1 MGRNSEVG
9 IRLTATDRATGTIEQ
24 VRKSLGGL
32 DGAAGLATKGM
43 AGLAGAFG
51 AGMVLQ
57 FGQQIVG
64 AGVEM
69 ARMAGQAEQVAGS
82 MQGLAASFGQS
93 GDAMLE
99 ALKRASNGTIAEY
112 DLMLGANKAM
122 MLGVATNADQ
132 LEGIMKV
139 ALSRGAAMGLSTT
152 QAFDNLVTGLGRGS
166 ALILDN
172 LGITMQSL
180 RAAEETYA
188 ASLGKTTEALSDQ
201 EKKQAMVNA
210 VLKEAESVDLSNVDG
225 MAASFAQ
232 AQAAVADM
240 KASLGELFGPAMV
253 AGANAITAAVN
264 ELKEF
269 SEAASADDLTRAQA
283 DAAEIAAQINV
294 LERQRLDVVREI
306 AGYKSEMA
314 GAAERSD
321 FLGMDN
327 LRGTMAL
334 AEEALR
340 AIDAELAGLQGQ
352 FGETTGTADRLA
364 AALVGLNAQAMA
376 GGYGWQ
382 GLQNAL
388 AGATGAA
395 GSTAAAA
402 GTLTSALQAFTGGF
416 ESSASAADLWGQYV
430 NTAGKSSDGLRTAA
444 GAAAGEVAKLGSA
457 AGGAV
462 AGLAA
467 INAEAINAANALYQL
482 EHAAGQAAAAATAS
496 ALSSI
501 KASALQA
508 SGTLGVAEAMQTY
521 EDQAR
526 TLQQVGGY
534 LARSGLDQTEV
545 EFQLAAMTQEMTGA
559 TMDRVRAIEAE
570 ATALTTA
577 AGVSG
582 GGGARG
588 YATALGEATVA
599 GQNFST
605 TLSGLQSSVQNALSG
620 ALNVDVGVDPAAF
633 LPREDAVNENAR
645 RLADIMVN
653 GFKDQSWLDE
663 FKAEAPDI
671 YGALREAQD
680 PQTAAAGMLQQFQDG
695 LLPGLID
702 KEAVKEKVKRAIL
715 GDANMSALAQ
725 EITAELAAEMGQN
738 PAQVAGMVNQA
749 MGRTAGET
757 SSGDMQTA
765 VVSQLKSQNFINA
778 VGNAAGTAGAKW
790 GDGFLQQVSG
800 NVPAALVQL
809 LASLVAPLVTAQQQA
824 EGQRTGA
831 N

>member
-749 MGRTAGET
+749 MGRTAGDT
-757 SSGDMQTA
+757 KDGDVQTA
-765 VVSQLKSQNFINA
+765 VVSQLKSQTFMNA
-778 VGNAAGTAGAKW
+778 VMAAAGNAGAKW
-790 GDGFLQQVSG
+790 GDGFLTQVAG
-800 NVPAALVQL
+800 NVPPALVDL
-809 LASLVAPLVTAQQQA
+809 LVSLVAPRVREQNDKDKQR
-824 EGQRTGA
+824 EGA
-831 N
+831 D